1 MKDIVIGLVCWVG
14 TVPRLP
20 AVSFMTT
27 PTWSSYLLNSNIL
40 QQLYNREHV
49 PCVIPFTK
57 KWPSLLSLQR
67 CMSKRVYY
75 THRNLHL
82 SSWWIEPNWKI
93 LVKLDHFP
101 IFRVKKT
108 FETTKPPPGYE
119 KSLTSPFRASPPFP
133 QQLQPP
139 SIALISVALRHE
151 PPWCLW
157 RHLPDPRRYSVR
169 WCPQTDE
176 RNVSHGISNRI
187 CDGPIRCV
195 YIYMIYLIYINI
207 YI

>member
-1 MKDIVIGLVCWVG
+1 MKDVVIGLVCWVG
-14 TVPRLP
+14 TIPRLL

-40 QQLYNREHV
+40 QQLIESTFHV
-49 PCVIPFTK
+49 SFPLLKNDLPYFLCNAVCLNVSIIHIETYTYLVGGLNPPFK
-57 KWPSLLSLQR
+57 
-67 CMSKRVYY
+67 
-75 THRNLHL
+75 
-82 SSWWIEPNWKI
+82 
-93 LVKLDHFP
+93 
-101 IFRVKKT
+101 
-108 FETTKPPPGYE
+108 
-119 KSLTSPFRASPPFP
+119 ASPPFP

-139 SIALISVALRHE
+139 SIALTSVALRHE

-195 YIYMIYLIYINI
+195 YIYDILDIHIYI
-207 YI
+207 